1 MKKILK
7 GKVKLIEQEGGWCSP
22 IIEINGEYLENILL
36 KFPHIK
42 FPHKVITDQIDT
54 YDTTLTGEYK
64 ITIERL
70 EIK

>member
-1 MKKILK
+1 MKKVLK

-22 IIEINGEYLENILL
+22 IIEIDGEYLENILL
-36 KFPHIK
+36 K